1 MTSERLMYV
10 QFTSCVYGII
20 SIDFDNDLIP
30 SVEAYYESSRT
41 YHMELFAKTSG
52 EFWPSAISTNKLH
65 FRCLMEFWT
74 RVCRILVNYTDFG
87 YTFGIV
93 HLILTKFFMTLEY
106 ILMVFVSVKLQLG
119 KGRKALNQLILLLE
133 MWVLNIADSL

>member
-30 SVEAYYESSRT
+30 SVEAYYESSQT
-41 YHMELFAKTSG
+41 VELLVSFGLRLFSQ
-52 EFWPSAISTNKLH
+52 TNFNLDVWWSSEH
-65 FRCLMEFWT
+65 ALAEYWQ
-74 RVCRILVNYTDFG
+74 NYTDCG
-87 YTFGIV
+87 YTFGIA

-106 ILMVFVSVKLQLG
+106 ILMVFVSIKLQLG
-119 KGRKALNQLILLLE
+119 KARKALNQLILLLE
-133 MWVLNIADSL
+133 MSVLNIADPL